1 MSIENIRMV
10 SEERKIYD
18 KKDLALA
25 IRNST
30 FDDELNC
37 SLLEEGVINGCTACN
52 LKDICKGIDKVA
64 EEHLKSTTK
73 VVSLF
78 NF

>member
-18 KKDLALA
+18 KKDIALA

-37 SLLEEGVINGCTACN
+37 SLLEEGVINGCAACN
-52 LKDICKGIDKVA
+52 LKDICRGIDKVA
-64 EEHLKSTTK
+64 EEHLQSTTK
-73 VVSLF
+73 VVSSF

>member
-18 KKDLALA
+18 KKDIALA
-25 IRNST
+25 IGNST

-37 SLLEEGVINGCTACN
+37 SLL
-52 LKDICKGIDKVA
+52 A
-64 EEHLKSTTK
+64 EEHLQRTTK
-73 VVSLF
+73 VVSSF
-78 NF
+78 SFQDF